1 MLLVVFIEVAYAF
14 GLLCFACEL
23 GERFR
28 NLFEEIAVTIDQF
41 NWYLFPFEMQ
51 RTLPIIILNVQQP
64 VAIACFG
71 SILCDRNSFKF
82 VSSIHRSSSFYDVF
96 RIKSKKFCICR

>member
-14 GLLCFACEL
+14 GLLCVACEL

-28 NLFEEIAVTIDQF
+28 NLFDEIAVTIEQF
-41 NWYLFPFEMQ
+41 KWYSFPFGMQ
-51 RTLPIIILNVQQP
+51 RILPIIILNAQEP

-71 SILCDRNSFKF
+71 SILCDRKSFKF
-82 VSSIHRSSSFYDVF
+82 VSLIHRS
-96 RIKSKKFCICR
+96 